1 MDFGKSTER
10 RKKGAVLELPE
21 GMAAI
26 RGARVLLVD
35 DNHLNQ
41 VLARDFLNFARLT
54 ADLAVNGEEAVRAV
68 KEAAEPYDAVLMDV
82 QMPVMDGLEAT
93 RIIRQDPANR
103 DLPIIATSANTQREE
118 WERCL
123 AVGINDWLP
132 KPFLIPQLCAILT
145 RWIPAGNRPAPDAP
159 ENSSGENRAAAANH
173 GEREIVTEIH
183 LPDLIEGIDTRIG
196 LARAV
201 GNRKLY
207 ANLLND
213 FVEANAALA
222 EEVRGAV
229 ETGNLE
235 RARFLVHGLKSTAG
249 NIGAGDLLSTVANL
263 EVELATWK
271 DRIARLLDN
280 FQGKLDGVVAAIR
293 AAEIQVL
300 TEIRRERAHR
310 PFDRDEARR
319 HAGILGK
326 MLENQYMGAGQQLDR
341 LAESLGGGGCDDSLK
356 RLAASLEALDY
367 TEAREILERIRG
379 DFLQ

>member
-1 MDFGKSTER
+1 
-10 RKKGAVLELPE
+10 
-21 GMAAI
+21 MAAI

-54 ADLAVNGEEAVRAV
+54 VDLAVNGEEAVRAIE
-68 KEAAEPYDAVLMDV
+68 EAAQPYDAVLMDV

-93 RIIRQDPANR
+93 RIIRQDPANS
-103 DLPIIATSANTQREE
+103 DLPIIATSANTRREE

-123 AVGINDWLP
+123 AVGVNDWLP
-132 KPFLIPQLCAILT
+132 KPFLIPQLCEILT
-145 RWIPAGNRPAPDAP
+145 RWIPAGNRAPADSN
-159 ENSSGENRAAAANH
+159 ENTSGENPVAGASA
-173 GEREIVTEIH
+173 GERKIVTDIH
-183 LPDLIEGIDTRIG
+183 LPDLIEGIDTKTG

-207 ANLLND
+207 AELLND
-213 FVEANAALA
+213 FVKANAALA

-229 ETGNLE
+229 ESGNLE

-249 NIGAGDLLSTVANL
+249 NIGAGELLSTVASL

-300 TEIRRERAHR
+300 TEVRPATRA

-341 LAESLGGGGCDDSLK
+341 LAECLGGGGSADSLEH
-356 RLAASLEALDY
+356 LAASLEALDY
-367 TEAREILERIRG
+367 TKAREILERIRV